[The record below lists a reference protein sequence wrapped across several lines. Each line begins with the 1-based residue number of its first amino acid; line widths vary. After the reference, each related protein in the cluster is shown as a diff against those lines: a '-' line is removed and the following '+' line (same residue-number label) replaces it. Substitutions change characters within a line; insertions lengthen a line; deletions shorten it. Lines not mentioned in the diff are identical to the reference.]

1 VAENARRTGCICISA
16 SGRHSHENF
25 FEMKTS
31 FWQVQ
36 VSSKNKEKDVQFL
49 LVQYKALN
57 SREGKKSW
65 KSILRGAD

>member
-1 VAENARRTGCICISA
+1 MEERLYLYSISA

-49 LVQYKALN
+49 LMQYKALN

-65 KSILRGAD
+65 KSIL